1 MMQGQLDTLVA
12 ETVEEAESAITA
24 YSPWAVTARHFLSN
38 RLAMVGL
45 VASLALIG
53 VAIFGPLIAPHDP
66 FTQFDSGLSDVG
78 APLAPNS
85 HFLLGTDTVGRD
97 VESRL
102 LYGARI
108 SLLIGT
114 LANGL
119 AIAIGVTFG
128 ALAGYF
134 GKTVETMIMRL
145 TDVMMSFPLLL
156 LLIALAVVLQ
166 PSVGTVIVVIAI
178 GGWTGTARLIRG
190 EVLSIKE
197 KDFILA
203 ARAIGVSNP
212 GILRRHILP
221 HLVPS
226 IIVWTMLG
234 IAPAILTEGALSYVG
249 VGVQPPTPSWG
260 NMIGEGQGI
269 LQDAPWLILYP
280 SLALMVTVVSFNLV
294 GDGLRDAMFAGSGRA

>member
-1 MMQGQLDTLVA
+1 MHGQLDTLVA
-12 ETVEEAESAITA
+12 ETVEEAESVARA

-45 VASLALIG
+45 AASLALIG
-53 VAIFGPLIAPHDP
+53 VAIFGPVIAPHNP
-66 FTQFDSGLSDVG
+66 ITQFDGGLSDVG
-78 APLAPNS
+78 APLSPNR
-85 HFLLGTDTVGRD
+85 HFLLGTDTLGRD

-102 LYGARI
+102 IYGARI

-114 LANGL
+114 FANGL
-119 AIAIGVTFG
+119 AIAIGVTLG

-134 GKTVETMIMRL
+134 GQTVETIIMRM
-145 TDVMMSFPLLL
+145 TDVILSFPLIL

-166 PSVGTVIVVIAI
+166 PSIGTVIVVIAI
-178 GGWTGTARLIRG
+178 GNWPGTARLIRG

-203 ARAIGVSNP
+203 ARAIGVSNL
-212 GILRRHILP
+212 GILGRHILP

-234 IAPAILTEGALSYVG
+234 VAPTILYEGTLSFLG

-260 NMIGEGQGI
+260 NMISEGQGMV
-269 LQDAPWLILYP
+269 QNAPWLILYP
-280 SLALMVTVVSFNLV
+280 SLALMMTVVAFNLV